1 MTNQTLNSENST
13 QAQQSHG
20 QAQHAAERQQ
30 GQAEHELLNKT
41 RRQLSASFRDPSG
54 FLFSRGGVLYRQINH
69 KYEQEYTRLM
79 ESGLYDKLVKA
90 GLLVQHAESEEA
102 PAESDLAYKIIQP
115 ERVPFI
121 SYPYEWSFG
130 QLKDAALATLSIQ
143 RRALKV
149 GMSLKDASA
158 YNIQFVRGKAML
170 IDTLSFEYYKEGQPW
185 VAYRQFCQHFLAPLA
200 LMALKDIRLNQL
212 LRVYIDGVPLDLA
225 SELLPSKTKF
235 NFGLLTNIHLHA
247 GAQKKYSGAEVKSRP
262 ATTFGKQAMIG
273 LIEGLDSAVRKLD
286 WKPGGTEWGNYY
298 DITNYSDAAFEH
310 KKQLVGEWVVRM
322 KPKLV
327 CDLGANNGVFS
338 RVAGED
344 GAYVISSDIDPA
356 AVEQNYRQMKSEK
369 NENLLPLLLDLTNP
383 SPSIGW
389 ANEERDSFAGRGPAD
404 MVLALALIHHL
415 AISNNV
421 PLPQVA
427 DFFAHMGKYL
437 VIEFVPK
444 SDSQVQKLLVS
455 REDIFPNYTREG
467 FETAFRQRFK
477 ICEAVNVRESERVLY
492 LMERL

>member
-1 MTNQTLNSENST
+1 MTKPNQ
-13 QAQQSHG
+13 
-20 QAQHAAERQQ
+20 
-30 GQAEHELLNKT
+30 NKG
-41 RRQLSASFRDPSG
+41 QLSASFRDPSG
-54 FLFSRGGVLYRQINH
+54 FLFSRGGVLYRQVNR
-69 KYEQEYTRLM
+69 KYEQEYARLM
-79 ESGLYDKLVKA
+79 ESGLYEKLVKA
-90 GLLVQHAESEEA
+90 GLLIPHVEVDQDPAA
-102 PAESDLAYKIIQP
+102 PDSVYKVIQP

-130 QLKDAALATLSIQ
+130 QLKDAALATLSFQ

-158 YNIQFVRGKAML
+158 YNIQFVRGKPTL
-170 IDTLSFEYYKEGQPW
+170 IDTLSFEIYKEGQPW

-200 LMALKDIRLNQL
+200 LMALKDVRLNQL
-212 LRVYIDGVPLDLA
+212 MRVYIDGVPLDLA
-225 SELLPSKTKF
+225 SDLLPAKTRF

-247 GAQKKYSGAEVKSRP
+247 GAQKKYSGAEVKSR
-262 ATTFGKQAMIG
+262 AGTMSKQAMTG
-273 LIEGLDSAVRKLD
+273 LIDGLDSAIRKLD

-310 KKQLVGEWVVRM
+310 KKQLVGEWSARM
-322 KPKLV
+322 KPTLV
-327 CDLGANNGVFS
+327 WDLGANNGVFS
-338 RVAGED
+338 RVAGET
-344 GAYVISSDIDPA
+344 GAYVVSADVDPT
-356 AVEQNYRQMKSEK
+356 AVEQNYRQVKSAKE
-369 NENLLPLLLDLTNP
+369 ENLLPLLLDLTNP

-389 ANEERDSFAGRGPAD
+389 ANEERDAFGARGPAD

-427 DFFAHMGKYL
+427 DFFAKTGKWL

-455 REDIFPNYTREG
+455 RDDIFPTYTREG
-467 FETAFRQRFK
+467 FETAFQQRFK
-477 ICEAVNVRESERVLY
+477 ICEAVNVSESERVLY
-492 LMERL
+492 LMQSL